1 MTNATATTKLV
12 WQPLWNAMRAD
23 CTNWVETTEEMYWD
37 MLEVL
42 PPLRMRRGAFL
53 MSEANHSDE
62 HGAEVYAC
70 FARKGDDYFARYMTA
85 QQFDAEM
92 VTTY

>member
-1 MTNATATTKLV
+1 
-12 WQPLWNAMRAD
+12 MRSNPAA
-23 CTNWVETTEEMYWD
+23 WIPTTEEMYWS

-62 HGAEVYAC
+62 HGKQVYAC
-70 FARKGDDYFARYMTA
+70 FLRKNDEYFARYMTEQEFSYEVA
-85 QQFDAEM
+85 A
-92 VTTY
+92 